1 VNPNFDQVTNGVVTL
16 ISPTFD
22 LTDFTDPHLNYW
34 TWYYNFHGPNP
45 PPNDTLFIRLSN
57 GSEIVTIEQKFFPES
72 PQSEWVFS
80 SIRVLDFITPT
91 ANMQLRVQISDFAPT
106 VNITE
111 AGFDYFSVS
120 NANTVSL
127 DNQNGASLLIYP
139 NPSDGVFQIST
150 ALTHENWTVLDLNG
164 RVVVSGVGSNIDLSN
179 FDAGVY
185 LLHVR
190 MSDGSVI
197 VERLVKR

>member
-1 VNPNFDQVTNGVVTL
+1 
-16 ISPTFD
+16 
-22 LTDFTDPHLNYW
+22 
-34 TWYYNFHGPNP
+34 
-45 PPNDTLFIRLSN
+45 
-57 GSEIVTIEQKFFPES
+57 
-72 PQSEWVFS
+72 
-80 SIRVLDFITPT
+80 
-91 ANMQLRVQISDFAPT
+91 